1 MDRAEAVVLAILVG
15 FSLFCFLPLWR
26 SQEVGGMAV
35 FGWLMAALM
44 LFSPA
49 LTLFV
54 FRKGDG
60 RLPEERREP

>member
-1 MDRAEAVVLAILVG
+1 MWNSFFAMDRAEAVVLALLVG

-26 SQEVGGMAV
+26 SQEVAGMAV

-44 LFSPA
+44 VFSPA

-54 FRKGDG
+54 LRKRDKQ
-60 RLPEERREP
+60 